1 MTKTI
6 VDWSRGGS
14 TYFVYVVM
22 FTILVIAIVINIV
35 QFGAI
40 EEKTRHNYQAWHL
53 YESSNLFEVAI
64 THDNSSRLRTAPF
77 WLIGRQ
83 FPGSSFVLPLDNR
96 RSWFEI
102 NLSLK
107 AFGHAGA
114 IHFADYDSISVFRSA
129 QFEAYRFPL
138 EGYLPARGSTHRVI
152 GERVGV
158 YVAEPSSGVFV
169 LSTPHG
175 NPGRRERMEFVDFF
189 LLAKELQPEVGD

>member
-1 MTKTI
+1 MKTI

-14 TYFVYVVM
+14 TNFFYVFM
-22 FTILVIAIVINIV
+22 FAILVIAIVVNIV

-40 EEKTRHNYQAWHL
+40 EKKPSHNYKAWHL
-53 YESSNLFEVAI
+53 YESIDLFEVAI
-64 THDNSSRLRTAPF
+64 THDDSSRLYTAPF

-96 RSWFEI
+96 SSWFEVD
-102 NLSLK
+102 LSLK

-114 IHFADYDSISVFRSA
+114 IHFSDYDSTSVFRSA

-138 EGYLPARGSTHRVI
+138 EEYLLARGSTHRVI
-152 GERVGV
+152 RERVGV

-175 NPGRRERMEFVDFF
+175 NPGRRERMEFVDIF
-189 LLAKELQPEVGD
+189 LLAEEFRPEVGD